1 LARKD
6 FKFNGQNLTLDL
18 NKMSRLSSSEK
29 ASMLGDRS
37 TRSMLSTLTAQQF
50 ASTFPE
56 YYKKS
61 LPDVGANLPSV
72 RSLSPLSAASAQS
85 MQQDSARQYR
95 NNERIKPSR
104 GEMASPVPPWLKKV
118 QAESGI
124 NVSDPRAVAQL
135 SVERRKLL
143 DDMKK
148 GNISADDPKV
158 AFLKSLSK
166 EDLAKSGIEM
176 VSNGDKQ
183 EFRSMP
189 IQVSREEI
197 DTAKKSTIT
206 GNNNQEIIM
215 KSFASEL
222 KKKGVP
228 AESVPYAVSAL
239 SGQVKVESGFNPNSV
254 HDGGTGYGIYG
265 ARDEPKPGGSKR
277 RTKMLE
283 WLEQNGFSKDSAE
296 GQARYMVHE
305 AFSGGYNNTKNMLMR
320 ANKDNMA
327 DVTAALVDEFERPL
341 ERVNNKRVRN
351 NHSLSYIDS
360 AKRFAFAEEIPTNA
374 TDEQIEAIIKEKKD
388 RGRQQHLADKTV
400 PKLPEGVDPKFAEM
414 FERMSPGQKQRNL
427 EAIAKIGATKF
438 NELYQSASTSPE
450 LSRNSNESVEQL
462 AQRISILQPNL
473 KNEQCVNLARQI
485 VGSKESVSTWRKG
498 ESVQDGNLKVGTPIA
513 TFMDQDTARDSNYYA
528 GGRGK
533 VGKPGAD
540 TTHAGVFAGYIT
552 DKDGKRIGMKIF
564 EQYSGSGG
572 PKQSTLYFDDDR
584 KRIKNASRY
593 YAINNPQGN
602 LLGEE
607 NNPTHIARLEE
618 SAKKAEEAKKAEA
631 KKIAATPPEAPTP
644 AAPAQPAQATPA
656 QTTAAAPP
664 TEAIPTIQSF
674 AEGGRGQ
681 LGSDEI
687 RAMPIK
693 NIKND
698 NSVVVDKKDNPIF
711 TMNTKQETA
720 NFDPLTRQV
729 SVSPINRTSPED
741 LITNDNSNN
750 NNNREDYY
758 DNTQNNVANQS
769 QQMQQDNG
777 DYNSFRKDVAT
788 SMTNMTSDIFK
799 DPSFKRAVAK
809 TRFVDSG
816 DHSLGGHFGSSNA
829 DLS

>member
-1 LARKD
+1 MR
-6 FKFNGQNLTLDL
+6 
-18 NKMSRLSSSEK
+18 
-29 ASMLGDRS
+29 
-37 TRSMLSTLTAQQF
+37 
-50 ASTFPE
+50 
-56 YYKKS
+56 
-61 LPDVGANLPSV
+61 
-72 RSLSPLSAASAQS
+72 
-85 MQQDSARQYR
+85 
-95 NNERIKPSR
+95 
-104 GEMASPVPPWLKKV
+104 KV
-118 QAESGI
+118 QAESGV
-124 NVSDPRAVAQL
+124 NVSDPKAVAQL
-135 SVERRKLL
+135 SNERRKLL
-143 DDMKK
+143 KDMEQ

-158 AFLKSLSK
+158 AFLKNLSK

-176 VSNGDKQ
+176 VSNGEKQ

-228 AESVPYAVSAL
+228 PESVPYAVSAL
-239 SGQVKVESGFNPNSV
+239 SGQVKVESNFNPSVV

-265 ARDEPKPGGSKR
+265 ARDEPKPTGSKR
-277 RTKMLE
+277 RTKMFE

-296 GQARYMVHE
+296 GQARYMVNE
-305 AFSGGYNNTKNMLMR
+305 AFSGGYKNTRNMLMS

-327 DVTAALVDEFERPL
+327 DVTAALVDEFERPQ
-341 ERVNNKRVRN
+341 ERVQNKINRN
-351 NHSLSYIDS
+351 RHSLSYIDTS
-360 AKRFAFAEEIPTNA
+360 KRIALAEDIPNNA
-374 TDEQIEAIIKEKKD
+374 TDEQIETIIKD
-388 RGRQQHLADKTV
+388 RKNKGRQQYLAEKTV

-438 NELYQSASTSPE
+438 NEIYQSASTSPE
-450 LSRNSNESVEQL
+450 LIRNKNESVDQL
-462 AQRISILQPNL
+462 AERIKILQPNL

-485 VGSKESVSTWRKG
+485 VGSKESVTTWRRGK
-498 ESVQDGNLKVGTPIA
+498 SVQDGDLEIGTPIA
-513 TFMDQDTARDSNYYA
+513 TFMDQDTARDSKYYA

-533 VGKPGAD
+533 IGKPGAD

-552 DKDGKRIGMKIF
+552 DKDGKRIGIKIF
-564 EQYSGSGG
+564 EQYTGSGG

-584 KRIKNASRY
+584 KRIKNASRF
-593 YAINNPQGN
+593 YAINNSQGN

-607 NNPTHIARLEE
+607 NNPTHIAKIERD
-618 SAKKAEEAKKAEA
+618 AKEVEAKNAEAKNAEA
-631 KKIAATPPEAPTP
+631 KKTASAPPTPTAPVAAP
-644 AAPAQPAQATPA
+644 AAPVVAPAQAT
-656 QTTAAAPP
+656 QTATAPP
-664 TEAIPTIQSF
+664 ADNAIPAIQSF

-693 NIKND
+693 NIKSD

-711 TMNTKQETA
+711 TMNTKQENA
-720 NFDPLTRQV
+720 KFDPLTRQV
-729 SVSPINRTSPED
+729 SVSPINRETPEE
-741 LITNDNSNN
+741 LINSDNN
-750 NNNREDYY
+750 NNNTNSNNRDGY
-758 DNTQNNVANQS
+758 DNASDENNAQNFS
-769 QQMQQDNG
+769 QQMQRDNG
-777 DYNSFRKDVAT
+777 GDSESVRREAAS
-788 SMTNMTSDIFK
+788 SMTSMTSDIFK